1 MLTCNVILV
10 GLIIVQRLFELRLSR
25 RHQRRWTRAGVAT
38 VRDSVFPWMVLTHV
52 LLLLG
57 SVMEPWLLGRP
68 FIPMLGWPA
77 LSVLVAAQVLRV
89 HVIKTLGR
97 HWNVRI
103 VASCTDETERVV
115 TTGPYRFVRHPNYA
129 IVLVEAVALP
139 LFHGAFVTLVV
150 VQLLHIPVLVA
161 RIRAEERYLMSLPSY
176 REAMADKP
184 RFVPRLWSRRRP
196 DSTNSGDSTNAAKAA
211 R

>member
-1 MLTCNVILV
+1 MLTFNFIVVALV
-10 GLIIVQRLFELRLSR
+10 IVQRLFELRLSR
-25 RHQRRWTRAGVAT
+25 RHQRRWIRAGAAT
-38 VRDSVFPWMVLTHV
+38 VRDPVFPWMVLTHV

-57 SVMEPWLLGRP
+57 SVMEPWLLERP
-68 FIPMLGWPA
+68 FIPVFGWPA
-77 LSVLVAAQVLRV
+77 LSVLVVAQVLRV
-89 HVIKTLGR
+89 QVIKTLGR

-103 VASCTDETERVV
+103 VASCTDETERVA

-129 IVLVEAVALP
+129 IVMVEAVALP

-150 VQLLHIPVLVA
+150 VQLLHIPVLAA
-161 RIRAEERYLMSLPSY
+161 RIRAEERYLMSLPLY

-184 RFVPRLWSRRRP
+184 RFLPRPWSRRRP
-196 DSTNSGDSTNAAKAA
+196 DSTNSRDSTSATKAA